1 MEYEVTVLKIA
12 RFFAVIFAVAGIVVM
27 LGSAVVCFASLDS
40 SVKILEYP
48 QEAAACSESLRDAVL
63 AGDYAALQQLLYG
76 EPQLGG
82 SGAPQNPVSAR
93 IWEAFRTGLT
103 FEYTGNLY
111 LLDSQLS
118 RDARI
123 GVPDVSQLLERTEKV
138 LQSLLNQKVLA
149 AEDPLSVRTP
159 DGTYRNTVVDQA
171 LPEAL
176 EQVLSEE
183 LPYIT
188 HTVTIQL
195 TRRDD
200 RWWVLPDQAFLTAIS
215 GPAA

>member
-12 RFFAVIFAVAGIVVM
+12 RFFAVIFAVAGIVMM

-48 QEAAACSESLRDAVL
+48 QEAAACSEALRDAVL
-63 AGDYAALQQLLYG
+63 AGDYAALEQLLYG
-76 EPQLGG
+76 TPQLGATE
-82 SGAPQNPVSAR
+82 SPQDPVSAR

-123 GVPDVSQLLERTEKV
+123 SVPDVPQILKKTEQTLQALLT
-138 LQSLLNQKVLA
+138 QKALA
-149 AEDPLSVRTP
+149 AEDPMSVRTP
-159 DGTYRNTVVDQA
+159 DGTYRNTAVDQA

-200 RWWVLPDQAFLTAIS
+200 RWWALPDQAFLTAIS